1 MNLPDGYE
9 RDEVMRIEANLDDLS
24 PEITGV
30 TVERLLAAGALDA
43 WLTPIQMKKGRPGV
57 LLSVLCE
64 EAAVSALSELI
75 FTETSTFGVRI
86 ERLIRLK
93 LERRFREV
101 QTPFG
106 PITVKEGLRRG
117 EVIQHA
123 PEFESCRRAAERAGV
138 AVRAVYEAALVA
150 ARAGG

>member
-1 MNLPDGYE
+1 MNLPEGYE
-9 RDEVMRIEANLDDLS
+9 RDEVIRIEANLDDLS

-30 TVERLLAAGALDA
+30 TVERLLAAGALDV
-43 WLTPIQMKKGRPGV
+43 WLTPIQMKKSRPGV

-64 EAAVSALSELI
+64 EADVSRLSDLI

-106 PITVKEGLRRG
+106 PVTVKEGLRRG

-123 PEFESCRRAAERAGV
+123 PEFESCRQAAERAGV
-138 AVRAVYEAALVA
+138 AVRVVYEAALLA
-150 ARAGG
+150 ARGA

>member
-1 MNLPDGYE
+1 MNLPEGYE
-9 RDEVMRIEANLDDLS
+9 RDEVIRIEANLDDLS

-30 TVERLLAAGALDA
+30 TVERLLAAGALDV
-43 WLTPIQMKKGRPGV
+43 WLTPIQMKKSRPGV

-64 EAAVSALSELI
+64 EADVSRLSDLL

-106 PITVKEGLRRG
+106 PVTVKEGLRRG

-123 PEFESCRRAAERAGV
+123 PEFESCRQAAERAGV
-138 AVRAVYEAALVA
+138 AVRVVYEAALLA
-150 ARAGG
+150 ARGA

>member
-9 RDEVMRIEANLDDLS
+9 RDEVVRIEANLDDLS

-30 TVERLLAAGALDA
+30 TVERLLAAGALDV
-43 WLTPIQMKKGRPGV
+43 WLTPIQMKKNRPGV
-57 LLSVLCE
+57 LLSVLSE
-64 EAAVSALSELI
+64 EDTAARLSDLI

-106 PITVKEGLRRG
+106 AVTVKEGLRRG

-123 PEFESCRRAAERAGV
+123 PEFESCRQAAERAGV
-138 AVRAVYEAALVA
+138 AVRVVYAAALLA
-150 ARAGG
+150 AKSA